1 MAVDFHFDEYLSTL
15 SIILDGKYL
24 NRQTVKDI
32 LSRLKNELKNKKTNF
47 IMLESKGEDFSLGHD
62 IKELSSLDTTE
73 AKVYAFLGQE
83 LIKTIKDSKKIFFSK
98 INGKVYGPALEIVL
112 ATDLIFA
119 TENTSLAFPETE
131 YGFPPAFGGTSLAS
145 RKIHENFVKFMT
157 ITSED
162 VDVSEFFCR
171 GIVAK
176 IFKNKIEMEEYVKNI
191 IQKLNQK
198 SLFAIGLAKETIN
211 NGIEMDIDKALL
223 LEQNAF
229 SVAFSSYDKKEG
241 MTAFI
246 EKRKP
251 EFKNRWED
259 YEEIFEI

>member
-1 MAVDFHFDEYLSTL
+1 MAVNFYFDENLSTL
-15 SIILDGKYL
+15 SVILDSEYI
-24 NRQTVKDI
+24 NRQIIKNILITLKD
-32 LSRLKNELKNKKTNF
+32 ELKNKRTNF
-47 IMLESKGEDFSLGHD
+47 IILESKGENFSLGHD

-73 AKVYAFLGQE
+73 AKVYSILGQE
-83 LIKTIKDSKKIFFSK
+83 LIKTIKDSKKIFLSK
-98 INGKVYGPALEIVL
+98 ISGKVYGPALEMVL

-119 TENTSLAFPETE
+119 TENCSLAFPETE
-131 YGFPPAFGGTSLAS
+131 YGFLPAFGGTSLAS

-171 GIVAK
+171 GIVTK
-176 IFKNKIEMEEYVKNI
+176 IFKNKIEMDDYVKKL

-251 EFKNRWED
+251 VFKNRWED
-259 YEEIFEI
+259 YEDIF